1 MILALARHVPQAHA
15 SMSQH
20 KWERALFMG
29 EEVFGRTLAVIG
41 LGRIGSEVAFRM
53 QAFGMKVIG
62 YDPLVTKEVEL
73 IPK

>member
-1 MILALARHVPQAHA
+1 MIMALARHIPQAQA
-15 SMSQH
+15 SMSAH

-41 LGRIGSEVAFRM
+41 LGRIGSEVAYRM

-62 YDPLVTKEVEL
+62 YDPVISKEV
-73 IPK
+73 IHVF